1 MLNKWGTTPERRI
14 EMFGRMTISLVLKL
28 NPNRHLES
36 AVGALLQAAE
46 QPEIFRWIEFPNS
59 LLLFAIVSG
68 NPQSGAIYML
78 DRKSGTWYAI
88 DFDDQEYA
96 GYNVEQ
102 FDALLKEC
110 SFLSLVERPGLLRSG
125 MPWTLEMG
133 KAPEVRV

>member
-1 MLNKWGTTPERRI
+1 
-14 EMFGRMTISLVLKL
+14 MFGRMTISPVLQL
-28 NPNRHLES
+28 NPNGHLES
-36 AVGALLQAAE
+36 AVGTLLQAAE

-78 DRKSGTWYAI
+78 DRKNGIWYAI
-88 DFDDQEYA
+88 DFDDQEYG
-96 GYNVEQ
+96 GYNVEH
-102 FDALLKEC
+102 FEALLKEC

-125 MPWTLEMG
+125 LPWILGMG